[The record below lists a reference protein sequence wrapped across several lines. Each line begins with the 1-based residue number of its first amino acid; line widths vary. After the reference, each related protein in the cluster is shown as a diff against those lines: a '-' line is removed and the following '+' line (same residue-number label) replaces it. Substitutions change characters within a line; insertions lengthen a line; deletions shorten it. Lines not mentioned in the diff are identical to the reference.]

1 MWRPDLQSAA
11 FYDRTARV
19 SPWLD
24 RATALVDGVDPAVER
39 RRLLDRLGVEADHR
53 VLEVAVGTGANGRFV
68 DERLGPRGAFVG
80 ADVSRAALRRC
91 RRRLQPLACRS
102 CPVEA
107 GAARLPFRADS
118 FDAVFHF
125 GGINAF
131 ADRAGTIAEMVRVA
145 RPGST
150 VVVSDKSLPPD
161 RPRSLRQ
168 RVLLRLKPELAR
180 PPPVDLVPV
189 PREAVDLSW
198 YWGGAAYLLSFAA
211 PERAGPGAAT
221 ADG

>member
-1 MWRPDLQSAA
+1 MWRPDLQSTD

-39 RRLLDRLGVEADHR
+39 RRLVDRLEIEPDHR

-68 DERLGPRGAFVG
+68 DERLGPGGSFVG
-80 ADVSRAALRRC
+80 ADVSRAALRWS
-91 RRRLQPLACRS
+91 RRRLRPLAFRS

-107 GAARLPFRADS
+107 AAARLPLQADS
-118 FDAVFHF
+118 FDAVYHF

-131 ADRAGTIAEMVRVA
+131 ENRARAITEMVRVA
-145 RPGST
+145 RPGAT

-168 RVLLRLKPELAR
+168 RILLRLKPELAR

-198 YWGGAAYLLSFAA
+198 FWGGAAYLLSFPA
-211 PERAGPGAAT
+211 PERA
-221 ADG
+221 